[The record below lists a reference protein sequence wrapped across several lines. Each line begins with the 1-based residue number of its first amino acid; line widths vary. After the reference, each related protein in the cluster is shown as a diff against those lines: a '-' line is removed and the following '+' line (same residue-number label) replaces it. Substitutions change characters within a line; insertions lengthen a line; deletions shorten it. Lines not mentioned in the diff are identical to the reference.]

1 MRDTHCRP
9 RRCGLSVRS
18 TGLAN
23 LLILA
28 SALSSS
34 GLFSGCA
41 SVAAG
46 NHQAPAALKISVVPS
61 SVDFKEVVVGQ
72 KNTQTLHIT
81 NSSDEP
87 ISFEKLHVSG
97 QGFTFSAAKTPVT
110 VPPGATFPVTVAF
123 APTATAPVS
132 GSLVA
137 SSSDLK
143 SQVTVPLAGSGEKA
157 SPQLQVLPTSLNF
170 GVTNVHSS
178 ATQNVTLKN
187 TGNIS
192 ITINSV
198 AVSNSAYSA
207 TGLSSGVSLAPGQ
220 TLEFN
225 LTFRPATA
233 GVASATLS
241 VGSASLTAP
250 AKLNLWGSGATPPP
264 STPNPPSTAPHS
276 PSAPSS
282 PTPNPPTTTA
292 PSSNPPTTTAPH
304 SPSAPSS
311 PTPNPPTTTA
321 PSSNPPTTTPPS
333 STSAPAPLIGLSWNA
348 STSSVVGY
356 HVYRS
361 ATSGGPYTRISGS
374 VISSLGYQ
382 DGEVVPGSRY
392 YYVVTALDS
401 AGTESAFSNE
411 ASASVP
417 NP

>member
-18 TGLAN
+18 TGLAD

-34 GLFSGCA
+34 GMFSGCA
-41 SVAAG
+41 SVSAG
-46 NHQAPAALKISVVPS
+46 NHEAPAALKISVVPS

-292 PSSNPPTTTAPH
+292 PSSNPPTTT
-304 SPSAPSS
+304 
-311 PTPNPPTTTA
+311 
-321 PSSNPPTTTPPS
+321 PPS

-374 VISSLGYQ
+374 VISSLGYH
-382 DGEVVPGSRY
+382 DGEVVSGSRY

>member
-34 GLFSGCA
+34 GMFSGCA

-46 NHQAPAALKISVVPS
+46 NHEAPAALKISVVPS

-123 APTATAPVS
+123 APTTTAPVS

-207 TGLSSGVSLAPGQ
+207 AGLSSGVSLAPGQ

-241 VGSASLTAP
+241 DGSASLTAP
-250 AKLNLWGSGATPPP
+250 AKLNLWGSGGTPPP
-264 STPNPPSTAPHS
+264 STPNPP
-276 PSAPSS
+276 
-282 PTPNPPTTTA
+282 
-292 PSSNPPTTTAPH
+292 TTAPH
-304 SPSAPSS
+304 SPSSPSS

-374 VISSLGYQ
+374 VISSLGYH
-382 DGEVVPGSRY
+382 DGEVVSGSRY

>member
-1 MRDTHCRP
+1 M
-9 RRCGLSVRS
+9 
-18 TGLAN
+18 
-23 LLILA
+23 
-28 SALSSS
+28 
-34 GLFSGCA
+34 FSGCA

-46 NHQAPAALKISVVPS
+46 NHEAPAALKISVVPS

-264 STPNPPSTAPHS
+264 STPNPP
-276 PSAPSS
+276 
-282 PTPNPPTTTA
+282 
-292 PSSNPPTTTAPH
+292 TTAPH

-382 DGEVVPGSRY
+382 DGEVVSGSRY